1 MVNYIFYLWIFLFL
15 YSLSFFPSLNMYIA
29 VICLVLYGI
38 VYCLIFFSAYYEVAI
53 NLTSQK
59 EMNVCQNALVCA
71 LETISKPQRW
81 VGQCFCVNYIIF
93 LTE

>member
-1 MVNYIFYLWIFLFL
+1 
-15 YSLSFFPSLNMYIA
+15 MYIA

-71 LETISKPQRW
+71 LETINFKTSEMGRTVFLCQLY
-81 VGQCFCVNYIIF
+81 YISHRMTGILVILVF
-93 LTE
+93 GNLV